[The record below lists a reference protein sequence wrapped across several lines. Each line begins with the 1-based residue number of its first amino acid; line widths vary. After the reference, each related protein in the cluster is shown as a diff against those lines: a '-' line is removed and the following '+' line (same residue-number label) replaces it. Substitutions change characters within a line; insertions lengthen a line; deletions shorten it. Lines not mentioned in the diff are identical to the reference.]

1 MESPMDYIITIMTI
15 AKVIIGHKLID
26 SLSDSLN
33 GSRPLVSTFYSN
45 SIYGSNHLFHFDLN
59 QEYILEPF

>member
-26 SLSDSLN
+26 PLSLN

-45 SIYGSNHLFHFDLN
+45 SIYGSNHLFHFDRN

>member
-26 SLSDSLN
+26 SLSLN

-59 QEYILEPF
+59 QEFILEPF